1 MEKFTAFDKLSKKKQ
16 RELNRQ
22 KRGSW
27 NGLNPVTRK
36 PDKPNAYKR
45 SKARAWRDELPPLVP
60 FALSRIVE

>member
-1 MEKFTAFDKLSKKKQ
+1 MEKFTPFDKLSKKKQ

-36 PDKPNAYKR
+36 PDKIQAYKR
-45 SKARAWRDELPPLVP
+45 SKARTWKKELPPFVS
-60 FALSRIVE
+60 FALADEA